1 MIDIVDLSLQFSGEY
16 LYKNVNLKIN
26 SGDKIALVGSN
37 GSGKSSLFKMLIG
50 QLQPESGKIIK
61 QKKLTIGYLPQ
72 DIIYHTGK
80 LLLDEVR
87 SAAEDIIGL
96 QEKEKEILEELEAV
110 DTNDERHNELIYQLG
125 SVHHRLEDLDSY
137 KLDMKISVILR
148 GLGFSDEDFEKKSDE
163 FSGGWQMR
171 IALAKILLAYPDI
184 ILLDEPTNHLD
195 IDSQKWLTAYL
206 KDYRGSILVISHD
219 KYFVNQI
226 TNRTLEIFLGTVSF
240 YKGKY
245 DDYLEYKKNRVVEL
259 EHRVLLQQK
268 KIKET
273 QQFIERFRYKATKAK
288 QVQSRIKQLEKIEV
302 LENPD
307 TEDILDFSFDEAPPS
322 GKIVCTIKNL
332 HHAYAVKEIIS
343 GFSFEI
349 ERGEKIAFVGPNGAG
364 KTTLAKIIAGVLKP
378 TSGECVLGHNVS
390 LAYYAQDIA
399 DSLDNEMDVIETLAT
414 FAEQKTLA
422 QLRSLAGVFLFSGDD
437 VFKKIGVLSGGE
449 KSRVS
454 LLKVMLAKANL
465 LVFDEPTNH
474 LDIASKAILQK
485 ALVDFTG
492 TVLLVSHDIDFLT
505 PIAQKILEVHPA
517 SIKLYNGGIQYYIEK
532 KEEEALGKSEEVKT
546 SSKDNSGLSR
556 KEVKRQEAE
565 LRQKKFRSTKG
576 IVEKISKVELSIE
589 LTEAKIAEC
598 ERKLSEPAT
607 YSDPQ
612 LSKDTTLTYQQCK
625 KDLQQL
631 LDDWEKL
638 QNELSAIEKQF
649 EI

>member
-16 LYKNVNLKIN
+16 LYKSVNLKIN

-37 GSGKSSLFKMLIG
+37 GSGKSSLFKMFMG

-87 SAAEDIIGL
+87 SAAEDIVSL
-96 QEKEKEILEELEAV
+96 QEKEREILEELSEV
-110 DTNDERHNELIYQLG
+110 STDEDRHNELIYQLG
-125 SVHHRLEDLDSY
+125 SIHHRLEELDSY

-148 GLGFSDEDFEKKSDE
+148 GLGFTEEDLEKKSDE

-195 IDSQKWLTAYL
+195 IDSQKWLTNFL
-206 KDYRGSILVISHD
+206 KDYRGSIIVISHD
-219 KYFVNQI
+219 RYFVNQI
-226 TNRTLEIFLGTVSF
+226 SNRTLEIFLGSISF

-245 DDYLEYKKNRVVEL
+245 DDYLEYKKNRVIEL
-259 EHRVLLQQK
+259 EHRVILQQK

-288 QVQSRIKQLEKIEV
+288 QVQSRIKQLEKVEV

-307 TEDILDFSFDEAPPS
+307 TEETLDFKFDEAPPS
-322 GKIVCTIKNL
+322 GKIVCTLKNL
-332 HHAYAVKEIIS
+332 HHSYTTREIIS
-343 GFSFEI
+343 DLSFDL

-364 KTTLAKIIAGVLKP
+364 KTTLAKIIAGVLKQS
-378 TSGECVLGHNVS
+378 SGECIIGHNVS
-390 LAYYAQDIA
+390 IAYYAQDIA
-399 DSLDNEMDVIETLAT
+399 DTLDNELDVIETLGM

-449 KSRVS
+449 KSRIA
-454 LLKVMLAKANL
+454 LLKVMLSRANL

-474 LDIASKAILQK
+474 LDISSKAILQK
-485 ALVDFTG
+485 ALVEFGG
-492 TVLLVSHDIDFLT
+492 TVILVSHDIDFVA
-505 PIAQKILEVHPA
+505 PIAKKILEVHPGN
-517 SIKLYNGGIQYYIEK
+517 IKFYNGNIHYYLEK
-532 KEEEALGKSEEVKT
+532 KEEEALGKAEETKQ
-546 SSKDNSGLSR
+546 SAKDTAGLSR
-556 KEVKRQEAE
+556 KDVKRMEAE

-576 IVEKISKVELSIE
+576 ILEKIRKVEQSIE
-589 LTEAKIAEC
+589 LTEVKIAEC
-598 ERKLSEPAT
+598 ERQLSDPAT
-607 YSDPQ
+607 YADPK
-612 LSKDTTLTYQQCK
+612 LSKEGTFVYQQCK
-625 KDLQQL
+625 KDLQIL
-631 LDDWEKL
+631 FEDWEKL
-638 QNELSAIEKQF
+638 HNELSETEKQF